1 MGPANATRCFE
12 QLTVGDHPL
21 LFAGYRTEVLT
32 LDVAYT
38 NEAALIEYLGIL
50 LDAKIH
56 RITIR
61 KVDLVNNTTSVEVR
75 FELPTGRRAVLDDHS
90 AVDTIGVGR

>member
-1 MGPANATRCFE
+1 MGAILFV
-12 QLTVGDHPL
+12 LYIGDHPL

-50 LDAKIH
+50 LNAKIH
-56 RITIR
+56 RVTVR
-61 KVDLVNNTTSVEVR
+61 KVDLVNTSTSVEVR
-75 FELPTGRRAVLDDHS
+75 FELPTSNRVASDSRTSLDAV
-90 AVDTIGVGR
+90 GVER